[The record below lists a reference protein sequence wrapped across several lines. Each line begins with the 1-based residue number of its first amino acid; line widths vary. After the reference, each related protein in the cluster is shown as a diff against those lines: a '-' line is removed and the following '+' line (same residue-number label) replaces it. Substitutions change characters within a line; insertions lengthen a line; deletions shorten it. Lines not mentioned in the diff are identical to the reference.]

1 MFPFYKNN
9 KQFFKVYKF
18 FIFIVIINEREI
30 IRLMKVH
37 FLISLLWKINESI
50 LLWSLLF
57 DNGQYFIY
65 QKYIF
70 CKFITLLELLLNK

>member
-9 KQFFKVYKF
+9 KQFFKVYKL

-65 QKYIF
+65 QKDIF
-70 CKFITLLELLLNK
+70 CKSFS